1 MNTDNDLES
10 ILTRDRPPLPVD
22 PAESTMQA
30 SSISIEDQSDAVI
43 HRPLKI
49 SAIYVYPIK
58 SCGGMRV
65 SSWPVGESGL
75 LFDREWTIVDS
86 LGRAVTQKSHPRL
99 SLVRA
104 AVVLSSQML
113 IVRAP
118 VEFCKETLIVSIA
131 ANAPTSS
138 QLRGVES
145 DSEPISVTVCGRHR
159 SGMAVSSDADAWFSS
174 LLSHSTGPSDSNGHP
189 ESHSRP
195 RYRLL
200 SRCIDAANS
209 QVASGPEVGQQLKQQ
224 SFSNQ
229 APFLLI
235 TEESVRTLIGLIA
248 AEAEGSGVVRGA
260 IRVENFRPNIVVS
273 FSTMKSAFCCRM
285 KKNLVVRYLAPNSRM
300 KKMAGILYLSTTSI
314 GALPID
320 FVHHSR

>member
-1 MNTDNDLES
+1 MPLNIFLLPILVTILSVFFCSDALYLYSEVNTDNDLES
-10 ILTRDRPPLPVD
+10 ILTRDRPPV
-22 PAESTMQA
+22 ATIQA
-30 SSISIEDQSDAVI
+30 PSIATKGHNDAVI
-43 HRPLKI
+43 PRSLKI

-86 LGRAVTQKSHPRL
+86 AGRAVTQKSHPRL

-104 AVVLSSQML
+104 AVDLNSQLL

-118 VEFCKETLIVSIA
+118 VEICQETLIVSIA
-131 ANAPTSS
+131 SNALTSS
-138 QLRGVES
+138 QLKIGS
-145 DSEPISVTVCGRHR
+145 DYEPISVSVCGRHR
-159 SGMAVSSDADAWFSS
+159 SGMSVSSDADAWFSS
-174 LLSHSTGPSDSNGHP
+174 FLCHSTGPSDSNGHLRP
-189 ESHSRP
+189 HSTP

-200 SRCIDAANS
+200 SRCIEYGES
-209 QVASGPEVGQQLKQQ
+209 STLQVASGLEDGQEKKQQ

-248 AEAEGSGVVRGA
+248 AEAEESGVVRGK
-260 IRVENFRPNIVVS
+260 IRVENFRPNIVVR
-273 FSTMKSAFCCRM
+273 FSMKSAFF
-285 KKNLVVRYLAPNSRM
+285 L
-300 KKMAGILYLSTTSI
+300 
-314 GALPID
+314 
-320 FVHHSR
+320 F